1 MYYHSL
7 QMKTCCSSIRRH
19 TGGHDFT
26 ILSSESTEES
36 GSFDKPKRESV
47 FARVK
52 ELIPIVKVFF
62 PLILYWALSYQRYS
76 SFVLQGLQTNCR
88 LGRIGVPPGMYT
100 TICIIPIVHFTYR
113 KAGNFCIVQIFTVSL
128 TTKDFNMA
136 PCAC

>member
-19 TGGHDFT
+19 IGGHDFT

-36 GSFDKPKRESV
+36 GSFDKPKRELV

-62 PLILYWALSYQRYS
+62 PLILYWAISYQRYS
-76 SFVLQGLQTNCR
+76 SFVLQGLQTNCH
-88 LGRIGVPPGMYT
+88 LGRIKVPPGMYT
-100 TICIIPIVHFTYR
+100 TICISLIVHFTYPIV
-113 KAGNFCIVQIFTVSL
+113 GNFRIVQCFVV
-128 TTKDFNMA
+128 
-136 PCAC
+136 